1 MPRLPFTVIGGFLGA
16 GKTTL
21 LNRLLRGSDG
31 RRFAV
36 LVNDFGAVDIDSRL
50 VAAHGGDT
58 ISLANGCICCS
69 IGDSLVLALMR
80 VLEKADRIDHV
91 VVEASGVA
99 DPARIAELALI
110 EPMLERDGVLVLAD
124 ATSVQ
129 ARAADRHVGDTV
141 QRQLDGADL
150 LILNKADLVDA
161 AQLAQTTAWLRD
173 RNGGAR
179 IVPAVHAE
187 VAIEALFGLAPSS
200 TPAAPATAE
209 IAATPPVRRWSLST
223 RGLIDRAAL
232 LAALR
237 ALPASVLRA
246 KGILRLADAPLQRS
260 VVHMVGQR
268 IDMRSDAPWGI
279 AALRSDLVLL
289 GTPDMPAEAA
299 LDELFAPAITQQRA
313 R

>member
-1 MPRLPFTVIGGFLGA
+1 MARLPFTVIGGFLGA

-21 LNRLLRGSDG
+21 LNRLLRGSGG

-50 VAAHGGDT
+50 VTAHGGDT

-69 IGDSLVLALMR
+69 IGDSLVLALVR

-124 ATSVQ
+124 AASVQ

-161 AQLAQTTAWLRD
+161 AQLTQTAAWLQARHA
-173 RNGGAR
+173 GAR
-179 IVPAVHAE
+179 VVPAVHAA
-187 VAIEALFGLAPSS
+187 VAIEALFGLASNGAPAV
-200 TPAAPATAE
+200 PIAAAAAAP
-209 IAATPPVRRWSLST
+209 PPVRRWSLST
-223 RGLIDRAAL
+223 RGLLDRAAL
-232 LAALR
+232 LAALA

-246 KGILRLADAPLQRS
+246 KGILRLAEAPLQRS
-260 VVHMVGQR
+260 VLHMVGRR
-268 IDMRSDAPWGI
+268 IDLRSDAPWGI
-279 AALRSDLVLL
+279 AALQSDLVLL
-289 GTPDMPAEAA
+289 GTPDMPAEAE
-299 LDELFAPAITQQRA
+299 LERLFAPAITQRA